1 MKSNIVHH
9 YFKKETSEGKILL
22 MIDPIRR
29 RVQEIVLLP
38 DGSSEVTEGDLD
50 GDDEDLR
57 AEGFT
62 DATPLEFH
70 LSLAGLA
77 R

>member
-1 MKSNIVHH
+1 
-9 YFKKETSEGKILL
+9 

-29 RVQEIVLLP
+29 RVQEIILLP
-38 DGSSEVTEGDLD
+38 GGSSEVTEGDLD
-50 GDDEDLR
+50 MDDEDLR

-70 LSLAGLA
+70 LSLAGLVI
-77 R
+77 